1 MKVDELFSGLVTN
14 DQALELKGLGFNEP
28 CSSSFE
34 SAPGE
39 FCNVPTYMQ
48 SFVWFRTQYNLYQ
61 TVEYDGNRNI
71 FFTTANDEYKGEF
84 PSWDEATSQCLNEL
98 INIVK
103 TP

>member
-1 MKVDELFSGLVTN
+1 MKVDEMFQGLVTN

-34 SAPGE
+34 YSPGE
-39 FCNVPTYMQ
+39 FCNVPTYLQ
-48 SFVWFRTQYNLYQ
+48 SFYWFRNQYGLYQ
-61 TVEYDGNRNI
+61 TVEKNEVTGVYYS
-71 FFTTANDEYKGEF
+71 TAGGEYKGA
-84 PSWDEATSQCLNEL
+84 SLNRDEAVMRCLTEL